1 MAAQEYTPTTTEY
14 IQHHLTNWTFGKLP
28 AGTYCDGARVQEA
41 TGWTVA
47 HCREEIAAMGFNAIH
62 LDSMAWSI
70 GLGLVFIAIFRW
82 AAKKSSSDVPT
93 GFLNFVEMVVEFI
106 DKVVQDGFHH
116 KNSLIAPMALTIFV
130 WVFLMN
136 LMDIVPV
143 DWIPSLAMW
152 ITQDSHFYFKVVPTT
167 DPNITLAMG
176 FSVFFLMVGF
186 SIVKKGF
193 VGFVKELTLHP
204 FHTPK
209 WYFNILLIPINFA
222 LEAVALIA
230 KPISLSLRLFGNL
243 YAAEMIFI
251 LIATTFGAGLL
262 IGILGGFLQL
272 GWAIYHILV
281 IPLQA
286 FIFMVLTVVYMAM
299 AHQVEEE
306 DQFTHS

>member
-14 IQHHLTNWTFGKLP
+14 IQHHLTNWTYGKLP
-28 AGTYCDGARVQEA
+28 AGSYCDGTRVQET
-41 TGWTVA
+41 TGWTTA

-62 LDSMAWSI
+62 LDSMIWSI
-70 GLGLVFIAIFRW
+70 GLGLVFTGLFW
-82 AAKKSSSDVPT
+82 WVAKKNHTGVPT
-93 GFLNFVEMVVEFI
+93 GIINFIEMLVEFI
-106 DKVVQDGFHH
+106 DKIVRDSFHH
-116 KNSLIAPMALTIFV
+116 KNALIAPMALTIFM
-130 WVFLMN
+130 WIFLMN
-136 LMDIVPV
+136 LMDLVPV

-152 ITQDSHFYFKVVPTT
+152 LVGDTHFYFKVVPTT

-193 VGFVKELTLHP
+193 MGFVKELTLHP
-204 FHTPK
+204 FHSGK
-209 WYFNILLIPINFA
+209 WYIDILLIPINFA
-222 LEAVALIA
+222 LESVALIA

-251 LIATTFGAGLL
+251 LIAAIYSAGLML
-262 IGILGGFLQL
+262 GLLGGVLQL
-272 GWAIYHILV
+272 GWSIYHILV

-299 AHQVEEE
+299 AHQVEDE
-306 DQFTHS
+306 DQFTH